1 MKYPKFKLNT
11 DWTYETDFLGTKTTK
26 ILYIKDHIFEANDDG
41 KYEVINPT
49 GEISFLTDIR
59 NIKINNEIIFDE
71 VLEVKEF
78 EILIEE
84 LPDDDDTLVQSWRI
98 QLDVKT
104 TKSKLK
110 EVQRIIEE
118 HVRPIL

>member
-1 MKYPKFKLNT
+1 MEQNGDRKCNYKNNYL
-11 DWTYETDFLGTKTTK
+11 K
-26 ILYIKDHIFEANDDG
+26 IHYLY
-41 KYEVINPT
+41 
-49 GEISFLTDIR
+49 
-59 NIKINNEIIFDE
+59 KINNEFIFDE